1 MTDLHARIDLLEGEL
16 AAPLGGAAAGLA
28 RRNFAVLTLMRG
40 DGTAGLGEASPL
52 PGFSPD
58 TLDAALEELE
68 QLTRDPVLADP
79 LGTPF
84 ELVSAVFSAHPV
96 RCPSSRFALEGA
108 LLDWLGQ
115 ARGEPLHRVLAGDVE
130 RQSIAIADL
139 VLAPDVSNWA
149 RFVDTLVTEGSTHV
163 KMKVGV
169 DLEREV
175 AAIAEVRRNHPAL
188 RLRLDGNQRVSLAAL
203 RRHAAALE
211 ALELELIEEP
221 VQPSE
226 WRRALDLP
234 LPYALDETLLDAE
247 LSTRLLE
254 TGSVRAV
261 VLKPMLLGGLRSS
274 FDIAERA
281 AACGADYLVSHAF
294 DGPIAR
300 AATAELALALQTPL
314 AAGLGW
320 HPGLDLWTPH
330 QTAAIRGRSIVPHD
344 EPGLGLRFEEES
356 HA

>member
-1 MTDLHARIDLLEGEL
+1 MTKLHARIDLLEGEL
-16 AAPLGGAAAGLA
+16 AAPLGGAAAGLS
-28 RRNFAVLTLMRG
+28 RRNFAVLTLVRG

-58 TLDAALEELE
+58 TIDTALKELE
-68 QLTRDPVLADP
+68 QLTHEPVLADP

-84 ELVSAVFSAHPV
+84 DLVSRVFSAHPV
-96 RCPSSRFALEGA
+96 RCPSARFALEGA

-115 ARGEPLHRVLAGDVE
+115 SRGEPLHRVLAGDAE
-130 RQSIAIADL
+130 RKSIAMAEL
-139 VLAPDVSNWA
+139 VLAPDVSDWV
-149 RFVDTLVTEGSTHV
+149 RTVDTLVDQGATHV
-163 KMKVGV
+163 KIKVGV
-169 DLEREV
+169 DLDREV
-175 AAIAEVRRNHPAL
+175 AAIADVRRNHPAL
-188 RLRLDGNQRVSLAAL
+188 RLRLDGNRRVSLAAL
-203 RRHAAALE
+203 RRHSDALE

-221 VQPSE
+221 VLPSE
-226 WRRALDLP
+226 WSAALELR

-247 LSTRLLE
+247 LSSRLLE
-254 TGSVRAV
+254 TGKVRAV
-261 VLKPMLLGGLRSS
+261 VLKPTLLGGLRAS

-281 AACGADYLVSHAF
+281 AACGADYLVSHTF

-344 EPGLGLRFEEES
+344 EPGLGLHFEDES

>member
-1 MTDLHARIDLLEGEL
+1 MTDLHAKIDLLEGKL
-16 AAPLGGAAAGLA
+16 ATPLGGAAAGLA
-28 RRNFAVLTLMRG
+28 RRSFAVLTLMRG

-58 TLDAALEELE
+58 TIDTALGELE
-68 QLTRDPVLADP
+68 QLTHDPVLADP

-84 ELVSAVFSAHPV
+84 DILSRVFSVHPV
-96 RCPSSRFALEGA
+96 RCPSSRFALEAA

-115 ARGEPLHRVLAGDVE
+115 SRGEPLHRVLAGDAE

-139 VLAPDVSNWA
+139 LLAPDVSGWA
-149 RFVDTLVTEGSTHV
+149 GAVDTLLDQGATHV
-163 KMKVGV
+163 KIKIGV
-169 DLEREV
+169 DLDREV
-175 AAIAEVRRNHPAL
+175 AAIADIRRNHPAL
-188 RLRLDGNQRVSLAAL
+188 RLRLDGNQRVPLAAL
-203 RRHAAALE
+203 RRHSASLE

-221 VQPSE
+221 VLTAE
-226 WRRALDLP
+226 WEAALDLP

-247 LSTRLLE
+247 RSMRLLE
-254 TGSVRAV
+254 TGKVRAV
-261 VLKPMLLGGLRSS
+261 VLKPTLLGGLRSS

-320 HPGLDLWTPH
+320 HPGLDLWAPH
-330 QTAAIRGRSIVPHD
+330 QTAAIRGRSIMPHD
-344 EPGLGLRFEEES
+344 EPGLGIHFEEES